1 MPFLFLCF
9 LAQQLLHFFKGIA
22 VNDGR
27 MTVFD
32 IVLHPLPL
40 IALLHEWEAAAIGFL
55 AERVSNI
62 LLVGQQVSDACLLPF
77 LGTIL
82 RRNAF
87 CRQLLRN
94 PFGAVSF
101 EICIKGP
108 AYRSRFFRQDLKVFL
123 VFDPVSVGGAAG
135 DEFSAFHAVLVT
147 QTLVC

>member
-1 MPFLFLCF
+1 
-9 LAQQLLHFFKGIA
+9 
-22 VNDGR
+22 

-101 EICIKGP
+101 EICIKGQRT
-108 AYRSRFFRQDLKVFL
+108 AAASSGRISRFFLSLIRL
-123 VFDPVSVGGAAG
+123 SVGALQVMN
-135 DEFSAFHAVLVT
+135 SPHSMR
-147 QTLVC
+147 CW